1 MMASR
6 EGHLP
11 MVLLLLEHGANVN
24 HKTKAGYTS
33 LEMAIAQGRR
43 DVAETLLRAGA
54 KQ

>member
-1 MMASR
+1 
-6 EGHLP
+6 
-11 MVLLLLEHGANVN
+11 MVLLLLEHGANIN

-33 LEMAIAQGRR
+33 LEMAIAHGRR